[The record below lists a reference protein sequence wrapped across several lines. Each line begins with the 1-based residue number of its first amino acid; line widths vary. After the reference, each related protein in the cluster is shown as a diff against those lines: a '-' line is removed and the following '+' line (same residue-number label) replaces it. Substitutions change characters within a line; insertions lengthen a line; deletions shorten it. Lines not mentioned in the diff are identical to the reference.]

1 MAEMTIKLRV
11 NPGTGRHEVLVD
23 LESDAD
29 ALPYEHEELHRRV
42 VERLL
47 EAGLLPDGNSA
58 TVIVR
63 RGSVEEPAV
72 AAVNKSTDPERRATS
87 NPS

>member
-1 MAEMTIKLRV
+1 MAEMTIRLRM
-11 NPGTGRHEVLVD
+11 NPGTGRPEVLVD

-47 EAGLLPDGNSA
+47 EAGLLPDGDSA
-58 TVIVR
+58 AVVIR
-63 RGSVEEPAV
+63 RELPEEAAVV
-72 AAVNKSTDPERRATS
+72 AAPVAQPERRATPNVS
-87 NPS
+87 

>member
-11 NPGTGRHEVLVD
+11 NPGTGRPEVLVD

-42 VERLL
+42 VQRLL
-47 EAGLLPDGNSA
+47 EAGLLPDGDAPNV
-58 TVIVR
+58 VIR
-63 RGSVEEPAV
+63 RGAVEEPAV
-72 AAVNKSTDPERRATS
+72 AKPSSSGTERRATS